1 MFKGFST
8 YNKNRPSFT
17 LTGIE
22 LVKQDL
28 YNHFMTP
35 KGSRVM
41 QPTYGCDIYSLV
53 FEPLDDI
60 TRSDIETEILSVIEA
75 DPRVSLVDFELSDSD
90 HGVAVELLLNFENI
104 STESLYLFYSR
115 EQEQ

>member
-8 YNKNRPSFT
+8 YKKTRPSFT

-35 KGSRVM
+35 RGSRLM
-41 QPTYGCDIYSLV
+41 RPEYGCDIYRLI

-60 TRSDIETEILSVIEA
+60 TRSDIETEIMNVIDSE
-75 DPRVSLVDFELSDSD
+75 PRVSLVDFELSDSD